1 MPTVLGIP
9 FLLLT
14 AYPVAY
20 LPLAMRDR
28 PKLEKP
34 FDPDALADRLAEL
47 TGTQLQPR
55 AVGADIHNGRY
66 RT

>member
-1 MPTVLGIP
+1 MPL
-9 FLLLT
+9 
-14 AYPVAY
+14 PVATHGR
-20 LPLAMRDR
+20 ATACW

-34 FDPDALADRLAEL
+34 FDPDALADRLAEV

-55 AVGADIHNGRY
+55 AVGTDIHNDRY